1 MVNLNDSH
9 TFITGGDE
17 SGNTY
22 VFDHLSQTYVMGPK
36 LNIARTHHATGIII
50 DSVTKE
56 NIVVVTGGWKID
68 STNSRVVDSTEILRN
83 GTWEYGM

>member
-1 MVNLNDSH
+1 M
-9 TFITGGDE
+9 
-17 SGNTY
+17 
-22 VFDHLSQTYVMGPK
+22 LSAGVTNPLGQTYVMGPK

-56 NIVVVTGGWKID
+56 NIVVVTGGWRID
-68 STNSRVVDSTEILRN
+68 STSSVSNSTEILRN